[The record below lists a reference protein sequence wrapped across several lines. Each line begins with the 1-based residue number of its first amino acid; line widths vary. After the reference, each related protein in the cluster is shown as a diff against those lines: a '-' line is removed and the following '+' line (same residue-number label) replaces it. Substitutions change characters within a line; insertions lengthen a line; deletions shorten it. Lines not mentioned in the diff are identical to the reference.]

1 MTFKK
6 ETLFNE
12 PINLAKLKHI
22 VNNPKIYK
30 ERIDKEDIDMRR
42 INKKN
47 TSYTFV
53 MLKKLVQNVLVSKSD
68 LTVYPNPVNNQLSI
82 DLTNVEQASILS
94 IYSLKGDLILTQ
106 SVQNDKLIKLNTSG
120 LANGSYTLE
129 VIDYKGNSIKSEKI
143 IVNHN

>member
-42 INKKN
+42 IN
-47 TSYTFV
+47 
-53 MLKKLVQNVLVSKSD
+53 
-68 LTVYPNPVNNQLSI
+68 
-82 DLTNVEQASILS
+82 
-94 IYSLKGDLILTQ
+94 
-106 SVQNDKLIKLNTSG
+106 
-120 LANGSYTLE
+120 
-129 VIDYKGNSIKSEKI
+129 
-143 IVNHN
+143 